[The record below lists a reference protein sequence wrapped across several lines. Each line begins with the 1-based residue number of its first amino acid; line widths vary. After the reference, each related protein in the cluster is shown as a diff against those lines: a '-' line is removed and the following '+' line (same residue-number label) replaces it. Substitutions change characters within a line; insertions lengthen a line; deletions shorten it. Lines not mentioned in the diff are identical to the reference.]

1 MVDDNHTSYYSQ
13 HDYSQAVLG
22 RKIQK
27 IIGHPS
33 THTFIK
39 IVENNLFPNCPIT
52 CDDIIA
58 AERIFGPDVGSLKGK
73 TVHRSSVPVRTS
85 SSNIL
90 SGVIDKYRKVTL
102 AGDIMFVNSMPFL
115 VTMISRHIK
124 FSTYELLENQQLPTI
139 IKAMIDNVRK
149 LYKKRG
155 FHTKTIIMDGQFD
168 GLRANLAEMGMT
180 LNSSKNDE
188 HVPEVEHH
196 ICTLKER
203 VRSVYNM
210 LPFAKM
216 LARMI
221 IELVFYCGFWLNS

>member
-1 MVDDNHTSYYSQ
+1 ML
-13 HDYSQAVLG
+13 A

-27 IIGHPS
+27 IIGRPS

-39 IVENNLFPNCPIT
+39 IVENNLFPTCPIT
-52 CDDIIA
+52 CDEIIA

-85 SSNIL
+85 STNIPAR
-90 SGVIDKYRKVTL
+90 VIDKYHKVTL

-115 VTMISRHIK
+115 VTISRHIK
-124 FSTYELLENQQLPTI
+124 FSTNELLENQWLPTI
-139 IKAMIDNVRK
+139 IKAIDNVRK

-180 LNSSKNDE
+180 LNSSANDE
-188 HVPEVEHH
+188 HVPEVERH
-196 ICTLKER
+196 IRTLKER

-216 LARMI
+216 LAHMI